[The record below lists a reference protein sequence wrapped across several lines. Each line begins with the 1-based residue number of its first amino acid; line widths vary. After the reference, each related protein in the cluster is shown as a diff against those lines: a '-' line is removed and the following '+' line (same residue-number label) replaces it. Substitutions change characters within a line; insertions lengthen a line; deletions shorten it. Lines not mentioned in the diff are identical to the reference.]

1 MKRCLMIGVTLAAM
15 LLIVAPLTQ
24 ADDPAAKPEAPA
36 AKPENTDKAEAAKP
50 ADMKKPAKPASSLDD
65 DLLDALGGDSK
76 KKPMPPAEK
85 PQPKKPSGS
94 SALDDDLLRELGDD
108 GKSKPKTDKK
118 DDAAGPGGGEEG
130 SDDPLVKLNRQM
142 RDAQQRLAQAETDE
156 AVQKLQQDIVKQLEE
171 LIKQVQQQRQ
181 QQSSSSAMSQ
191 SKRSQQREQVAQ
203 PQKQQGQANQGGK
216 RPSQQ
221 PARDSTEGLA
231 NRKTE
236 KVDAKKLDDA
246 LKDIWGELPPR
257 LRQQMLQGSTERFL
271 PKYELLIEQYFKALA
286 ERKKGS
292 TSRP

>member
-1 MKRCLMIGVTLAAM
+1 MMWRLLIGVVLLATLFS
-15 LLIVAPLTQ
+15 VAPRTQ

-36 AKPENTDKAEAAKP
+36 TKPENTGKAEAAKP
-50 ADMKKPAKPASSLDD
+50 AATKKPAQPAASLDD

-76 KKPMPPAEK
+76 KKPLTPAEK
-85 PQPKKPSGS
+85 PQPKKPSGA

-118 DDAAGPGGGEEG
+118 DEGAGPGGGAED

-181 QQSSSSAMSQ
+181 QQSSSSSMSQ

-231 NRKTE
+231 KRETE